1 MEFGTQ
7 LSTLV
12 VDLDRMTLHEERNGT
27 RSGPTMNIRFV
38 FMTSGKYKHVAYK
51 HVASI
56 IVTCRSL
63 TISEFRDLRAE
74 MIYREGDLADLQ
86 IGV

>member
-7 LSTLV
+7 LGTLV

-38 FMTSGKYKHVAYK
+38 FMTSGKYKHVA
-51 HVASI
+51 SI

-63 TISEFRDLRAE
+63 TISELGDLRDE